1 VIGAR
6 IMYDCI
12 HDNVAAVKAVIKPGD
27 LVALY
32 DTGSPISGKQLLIW
46 LNSRETRQSS

>member
-1 VIGAR
+1 
-6 IMYDCI
+6 MYDCI

-32 DTGSPISGKQLLIW
+32 DTGSPDI
-46 LNSRETRQSS
+46 RETAVDLAEFTGNKTILQSS